1 MIIFNG
7 NKYACASCIRGHRSS
22 TCRHSHRMLIKV
34 RTRGRPSPMAIRD
47 AILVDS
53 TSQSTEYENGA
64 QIEGDCCSAMNQQPI
79 LFVRASAVR
88 KARMTNGKLH
98 ILMEEGCTAHEPKD
112 ISSFTDDGN
121 KYITETEFLRKH
133 PPKAPATGTIS
144 PDSTK
149 SSSSSEK
156 KERSRLQQEPIR
168 HFSNCCKKDKSQN
181 PASNGKTNK
190 APSDDIFTPYGSLES
205 TSAFNDILQENYN
218 SSVPGAHDSSE
229 TLTPQSTTT
238 TAAPHS
244 SDVASKIEVLTHKGI
259 FLSTQCSCE
268 DESCPC
274 VNCLIHR
281 SEEELNSYIQQSGV
295 PLTNIGEAQITDK
308 MMDYLDDCK
317 CTDKECIC
325 PPDNCTCDGCFSH
338 STNIIPFEKFFFYGI
353 LNARLTRKTQIKFK
367 GKLVPSKYWWDF
379 LKLQVPLMTDAQ
391 LELLDIH
398 AWFQKLVS
406 NYAPHL
412 SDATTS

>member
-1 MIIFNG
+1 
-7 NKYACASCIRGHRSS
+7 
-22 TCRHSHRMLIKV
+22 
-34 RTRGRPSPMAIRD
+34 MAIRD

-53 TSQSTEYENGA
+53 TSQSAEYDNGS
-64 QIEGDCCSAMNQQPI
+64 QVEGNCCSGMNQQPI

-88 KARMTNGKLH
+88 KARMINGKLH

-112 ISSFTDDGN
+112 ISTFTDDGN
-121 KYITETEFLRKH
+121 RYISEMEFLRKH
-133 PPKAPATGTIS
+133 SPRAPAMGTVS
-144 PDSTK
+144 PVSNM
-149 SSSSSEK
+149 SSSSSNEK
-156 KERSRLQQEPIR
+156 KESSHVQQEPVQNV
-168 HFSNCCKKDKSQN
+168 SNCCKKVKADNFASSDKI
-181 PASNGKTNK
+181 PPG
-190 APSDDIFTPYGSLES
+190 DIFTPYSSLETAS
-205 TSAFNDILQENYN
+205 TFHDILQENYTTTGT
-218 SSVPGAHDSSE
+218 SHDSSE
-229 TLTPQSTTT
+229 TLTPRSSTTVS
-238 TAAPHS
+238 APHS
-244 SDVASKIEVLTHKGI
+244 SDLASKVEVLTHKGV
-259 FLSTQCSCE
+259 FLSTQCSCD

-281 SEEELNSYIQQSGV
+281 SEEELNSYIEQSGV

-317 CTDKECIC
+317 CSNKECIC
-325 PPDNCTCDGCFSH
+325 PPDNCTCDGCFAH
-338 STNIIPFEKFFFYGI
+338 AANIIPFEKFFFYGI
-353 LNARLTRKTQIKFK
+353 LNTRLTRKTQIKFK

-412 SDATTS
+412 SDANNP

>member
-53 TSQSTEYENGA
+53 TSQSMEYENGP
-64 QIEGDCCSAMNQQPI
+64 QVEGNCCSGMNQQPI
-79 LFVRASAVR
+79 LFVRAFAVR
-88 KARMTNGKLH
+88 KARMINGKLH
-98 ILMEEGCTAHEPKD
+98 ILMEEGCTVHEPKD
-112 ISSFTDDGN
+112 ISTFTGDGN
-121 KYITETEFLRKH
+121 KYITEMEFLRKH
-133 PPKAPATGTIS
+133 SPKVPATGTIS
-144 PDSTK
+144 PGSIK
-149 SSSSSEK
+149 SSSSNEK
-156 KERSRLQQEPIR
+156 KESNQIQADPVR
-168 HFSNCCKKDKSQN
+168 HISNCCKKNKTYNSVSNDKV
-181 PASNGKTNK
+181 
-190 APSDDIFTPYGSLES
+190 PSGEIFTPYGSLES
-205 TSAFNDILQENYN
+205 ASTLNDILQENYN
-218 SSVPGAHDSSE
+218 ATGTEAHESSE
-229 TLTPQSTTT
+229 TLTPQSIS
-238 TAAPHS
+238 AASAPQS
-244 SDVASKIEVLTHKGI
+244 SDIASKVEILTHKGI
-259 FLSTQCSCE
+259 FLSTQCSCK

-281 SEEELNSYIQQSGV
+281 SEEELNSYIEQSGV
-295 PLTNIGEAQITDK
+295 PLTNMGEAQITDK

-317 CTDKECIC
+317 CSNKECVC
-325 PPDNCTCDGCFSH
+325 PPDNCICDGCFSH
-338 STNIIPFEKFFFYGI
+338 SENVVPFEKFFFYGI
-353 LNARLTRKTQIKFK
+353 LNVRLTRKSQIKFK

-406 NYAPHL
+406 SYAPHL
-412 SDATTS
+412 CNANTS

>member
-53 TSQSTEYENGA
+53 TSQSREYEDTA
-64 QIEGDCCSAMNQQPI
+64 QIEGSCCNGMNHQPI

-88 KARMTNGKLH
+88 KARMINGKLH

-112 ISSFTDDGN
+112 ISTFTDDGN
-121 KYITETEFLRKH
+121 RYITEMEFLRKH
-133 PPKAPATGTIS
+133 SPMAPATGTIS
-144 PDSTK
+144 PESSK
-149 SSSSSEK
+149 SSSSNEK
-156 KERSRLQQEPIR
+156 KGSIQADQEPIR
-168 HFSNCCKKDKSQN
+168 HMSNCCKKNKGHNSV
-181 PASNGKTNK
+181 PNGKIDK
-190 APSDDIFTPYGSLES
+190 VPSGDIFTPYGSLES
-205 TSAFNDILQENYN
+205 ASTFNDMLQENYN
-218 SSVPGAHDSSE
+218 AAAPEVHDSSE
-229 TLTPQSTTT
+229 TLTPQSTTNVS
-238 TAAPHS
+238 APHA
-244 SDVASKIEVLTHKGI
+244 SDIAAKVEVLTHKGI

-281 SEEELNSYIQQSGV
+281 SEEELNSYIEQSGV
-295 PLTNIGEAQITDK
+295 PLTNMGEAQITDK

-317 CTDKECIC
+317 CSNKECLC

-338 STNIIPFEKFFFYGI
+338 SANVIPFEKFFFYGI

-412 SDATTS
+412 NDVNTP

>member
-1 MIIFNG
+1 
-7 NKYACASCIRGHRSS
+7 
-22 TCRHSHRMLIKV
+22 
-34 RTRGRPSPMAIRD
+34 MAIRD

-53 TSQSTEYENGA
+53 TSQSTEYENSA
-64 QIEGDCCSAMNQQPI
+64 QIEGSCCSGMNQQPI

-88 KARMTNGKLH
+88 KARMINGKLH

-112 ISSFTDDGN
+112 ISTFTDDGN
-121 KYITETEFLRKH
+121 KYITEMEFLRKH
-133 PPKAPATGTIS
+133 SPNAPATGTIS
-144 PDSTK
+144 PESTK
-149 SSSSSEK
+149 SSSSNEN
-156 KERSRLQQEPIR
+156 KESTQVQQEPVR
-168 HFSNCCKKDKSQN
+168 HFSTCCKKNKLHNQ
-181 PASNGKTNK
+181 ASNNK
-190 APSDDIFTPYGSLES
+190 MDKEPSGDIFTPYGPLES
-205 TSAFNDILQENYN
+205 ASTFDDILQDDYDN
-218 SSVPGAHDSSE
+218 SVPSVHDSSG
-229 TLTPQSTTT
+229 TLTPQSA
-238 TAAPHS
+238 TAAAVPQP
-244 SDVASKIEVLTHKGI
+244 SDIASKVEVLTHKGI

-268 DESCPC
+268 DEHCPC

-281 SEEELNSYIQQSGV
+281 SEEELNSYIEQSGV

-317 CTDKECIC
+317 CSNKECVC

-338 STNIIPFEKFFFYGI
+338 STNIISFEKFFFYGI
-353 LNARLTRKTQIKFK
+353 LNTRLTRKTQIKFK

-406 NYAPHL
+406 SYAPHL
-412 SDATTS
+412 SDANTL

>member
-1 MIIFNG
+1 MIVFNG

-53 TSQSTEYENGA
+53 TSESTEYENGS
-64 QIEGDCCSAMNQQPI
+64 QVEGNCCSGMNQQPI

-88 KARMTNGKLH
+88 KARMINGKLH

-112 ISSFTDDGN
+112 ISTFTDDGN
-121 KYITETEFLRKH
+121 RYITEMEFLRKH
-133 PPKAPATGTIS
+133 SPRAPAIGTVS
-144 PDSTK
+144 PVSNR
-149 SSSSSEK
+149 SSSSNEK
-156 KERSRLQQEPIR
+156 KESSLVQQEPIR
-168 HFSNCCKKDKSQN
+168 NVSNCCKKIKADN
-181 PASNGKTNK
+181 FASNDKIPPG
-190 APSDDIFTPYGSLES
+190 DIFTPYGSLETAS
-205 TSAFNDILQENYN
+205 TFHDILQENYTTT
-218 SSVPGAHDSSE
+218 GASHDNSE
-229 TLTPQSTTT
+229 TLTPRSTTT
-238 TAAPHS
+238 VSAPHS
-244 SDVASKIEVLTHKGI
+244 NDLASKVEVLTHKGI

-281 SEEELNSYIQQSGV
+281 SEEELNSYIEQSGV

-317 CTDKECIC
+317 CSNKECIC
-325 PPDNCTCDGCFSH
+325 PPDNCTCDGCFAHAAS
-338 STNIIPFEKFFFYGI
+338 IIPFEKFFFYGI
-353 LNARLTRKTQIKFK
+353 LNTRLTRKTQIKFK
-367 GKLVPSKYWWDF
+367 GKLVPSKFWWDF

-412 SDATTS
+412 SDANNS